1 VGLLVVVTLL
11 KGIPKL
17 ATKGWKNRRIRAM
30 NRIGEQKIGGRNR
43 GTGGMIE
50 EYVETLES
58 KAKNKKEFKLEQKK
72 AKEKRD
78 KEYKGFPKP

>member
-1 VGLLVVVTLL
+1 MVLTLL
-11 KGIPKL
+11 KGTPKL
-17 ATKGWKNRRIRAM
+17 AKKGWKDKRIEAM
-30 NRIGEQKIGGRNR
+30 NRIGRQKIGGRNR
-43 GTGGMIE
+43 GIGGMID

>member
-1 VGLLVVVTLL
+1 MGLLVGATLL

-17 ATKGWKNRRIRAM
+17 ATKGWKNRRIEAM
-30 NRIGEQKIGGRNR
+30 NRIGRQKIGGRNR

>member
-1 VGLLVVVTLL
+1 
-11 KGIPKL
+11 
-17 ATKGWKNRRIRAM
+17 
-30 NRIGEQKIGGRNR
+30 
-43 GTGGMIE
+43 MID
-50 EYVETLES
+50 EYAETLKS